1 VQREGIYLREDAVYA
16 LNALVGWLQRALDEV
31 EDMPRGWNVG
41 WLVAALDEARKRY
54 TGENIVRSA
63 KDESSREY
71 ITTTVAAWTNYQ
83 KNNRGIRP
91 TKKLGGAHRIIMN
104 DCMHSWQI

>member
-41 WLVAALDEARKRY
+41 WLVAAFDEARKRY

-71 ITTTVAAWTNYQ
+71 ITTVCHIADPSIQRGTIEGAMRERI
-83 KNNRGIRP
+83 KNINRRGVDELP
-91 TKKLGGAHRIIMN
+91 EK
-104 DCMHSWQI
+104 